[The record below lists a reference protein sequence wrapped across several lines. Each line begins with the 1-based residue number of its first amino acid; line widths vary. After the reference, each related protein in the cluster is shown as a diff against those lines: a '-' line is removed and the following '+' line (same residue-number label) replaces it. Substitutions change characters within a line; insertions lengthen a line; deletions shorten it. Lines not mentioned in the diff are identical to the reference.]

1 MNIIYPK
8 KLMKITIIKSYM
20 NRLKELK
27 DNINKFT
34 LRETKASSELN
45 LPEKNYKRIEVDMDR
60 EQRRI
65 YEAVKEKE
73 FIKLQK
79 IKKLKLK
86 NLIL

>member
-1 MNIIYPK
+1 
-8 KLMKITIIKSYM
+8 
-20 NRLKELK
+20 
-27 DNINKFT
+27 
-34 LRETKASSELN
+34 
-45 LPEKNYKRIEVDMDR
+45 MDR

-73 FIKLQK
+73 FMEITK